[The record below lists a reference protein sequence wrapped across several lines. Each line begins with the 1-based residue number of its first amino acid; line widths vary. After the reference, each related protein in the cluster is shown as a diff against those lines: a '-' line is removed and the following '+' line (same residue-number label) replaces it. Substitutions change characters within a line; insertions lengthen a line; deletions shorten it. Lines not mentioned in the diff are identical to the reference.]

1 MYFNKQN
8 KFNLKNHLNNEYKFY
23 AHKSEDSME
32 TLEEHLNLSEE
43 NLYRLFKTKRLD
55 IAFKNIENV
64 ILKNLDKEDM
74 ELFRRMIL
82 DTVYIHDI
90 GKINPVFQLKKMDND
105 LGLNEAIVSNN
116 SNHSIIS
123 SIIYLNYY
131 FKIIK
136 GFDKEKMMIFTN
148 IVLMNAYVI
157 SKHHGNLDSF
167 KEFENKLTRGD
178 GEGKKIIESKFNI
191 IKDVYKEKIVLS
203 AKIIKQMFKINEK
216 YISTIDEEVKIS
228 NFIYEKLMFSLLL
241 ACDYYSTTEFMT
253 NSKIENLGEFKD
265 IEEFYNVYKD
275 TNITKSIREYEKDQY
290 KKPKDFSSIKDINIL
305 RNEMFLKSEEALQ
318 NNLDKNIF
326 YLEAP
331 TGGGKSNIAM
341 NLSFKIIEEDKNIS
355 KILYVYPFNTLIEQ
369 NIDSISKTFGNNKNL
384 INKVSVVNSIVAIK
398 KSNDIGE
405 EVNYNDALLN
415 RQFLHYPMVL
425 TTHVSLFNYL
435 FSIGKEESF
444 PLVHLANS
452 VIVLDEIQSY
462 KNIIWKEIIMFLE
475 AYSKLLN
482 IKIII
487 MSATLPNLSS
497 LTGNE
502 DNVVRLIKNPENYF
516 KSPVF
521 KNRVELDFS
530 LIESENAHE
539 DLLNHITSIS
549 QNKNKNILVEFI
561 KKESAYNFYRELR
574 ALDEIESEI
583 LLITGDDNQIDRQ
596 DVLDKVKEKKG
607 IILVATQV
615 IEAGVDI
622 DMDFGYKDISILDS
636 DEQFLGRIN
645 RSCKKGNSKVYFFN
659 LDKADLIYKG
669 DIRKNKKYTL
679 LNDEMKEIIK
689 NKEFNKFYNEILDDI
704 NSETS
709 KVNDKNIENFINNII
724 GKLNFL
730 DIEKKMKLIDDDK
743 LEYTV
748 FLNRTINGIE
758 GKDIWDNYRSL
769 LQDNKIPFAEKKIK
783 LSEINSKLNYFVYK
797 IKGQMSLSYEKRIG
811 DMYYIDNGDDF
822 FEDGKLNKD
831 LFKSSGAEIL

>member
-1 MYFNKQN
+1 MYFNKEN
-8 KFNLKNHLNNEYKFY
+8 KFNLNNHLSNEYKFY
-23 AHKSEDSME
+23 AHKSKDRME
-32 TLEEHLNLSEE
+32 ALEEHLNLSEE
-43 NLYRLFKTKRLD
+43 NLYRLFKTKSLD
-55 IAFKNIENV
+55 IAFKNIENI
-64 ILKNLDKEDM
+64 ILKNLDGEDID
-74 ELFRRMIL
+74 LFRKMIL

-136 GFDKEKMMIFTN
+136 GFDKEKMMIFIN
-148 IVLMNAYVI
+148 IALMNGYII

-167 KEFENKLTRGD
+167 EEFKNKLTIGD
-178 GEGKKIIESKFNI
+178 GEGKKLFDNNFNI
-191 IKDVYKEKIVLS
+191 IKDVYKDKIELNIN
-203 AKIIKQMFKINEK
+203 IIKQLFKINEK
-216 YISTIDEEVKIS
+216 YISTIDEEAKIS
-228 NFIYEKLMFSLLL
+228 SFIYEKLMFSLLL

-253 NSKIENLGEFKD
+253 NSKIENLGEFKEVD
-265 IEEFYNVYKD
+265 EFYKVYKD
-275 TNITKSIREYEKDQY
+275 TNITKSIRAYEKNEY
-290 KKPKDFSSIKDINIL
+290 KKPKNFSSIKDINIL
-305 RNEMFLKSEEALQ
+305 RNEMFLMSEESLK

-341 NLSFKIIEEDKNIS
+341 NLSFKIIEEDKNIN
-355 KILYVYPFNTLIEQ
+355 KIVYVYPFNTLIEQ
-369 NIDSISKTFGNNKNL
+369 NINSINKTFENSKDL
-384 INKVSVVNSIVAIK
+384 INKVSVINSLVAIK
-398 KSNDIGE
+398 KSNDKGE
-405 EVNYNDALLN
+405 EVNYEDALLN

-435 FSIGKEESF
+435 FSTGKEESF

-475 AYSKLLN
+475 VYSKLLN

-497 LTGNE
+497 LTDNE
-502 DNVVRLIKNPENYF
+502 INVVRLIKNPENYF

-521 KNRVELDFS
+521 KGRVELDFS
-530 LIESENAHE
+530 LIESDNVHE
-539 DLLNHITSIS
+539 DLINHITSIS
-549 QNKNKNILVEFI
+549 QNENKNILVEFI
-561 KKESAYNFYRELR
+561 RKESAYNFYRELKS
-574 ALDEIESEI
+574 LEEIESEI
-583 LLITGDDNQIDRQ
+583 LLITGDDNQIDRKT
-596 DVLDKVKEKKG
+596 VLDKVKEKKG

-622 DMDFGYKDISILDS
+622 DMDSGYKDISILDS

-645 RSCKKGNSKVYFFN
+645 RSCKKECAKVYFFN
-659 LDKADLIYKG
+659 LDKADLIYQG
-669 DIRKNKKYTL
+669 DIRKNRKYTL
-679 LNDEMKEIIK
+679 LNDEMKEIIR
-689 NKEFNKFYNEILDDI
+689 NKEFNSFYKGVLEDI

-709 KVNDKNIENFINNII
+709 KLNDKNIENFINNII

-730 DIEKKMKLIDDDK
+730 EIQKKMKLIDDDK

-748 FLNRTINGIE
+748 FLNRTVNKIE
-758 GKDIWDNYRSL
+758 GREVWDRYKDL
-769 LQDNKIPFAEKKIK
+769 LKDNKIYFAEKKVK
-783 LSEINSKLNYFVYK
+783 LSEINSKLNYFIYK
-797 IKGQMSLSYEKRIG
+797 IRGQMSLSYDERIG
-811 DMYYIDNGDDF
+811 DIYYIDNGEDF
-822 FEDGKLNKD
+822 FEDGKLNKS
-831 LFKSSGAEIL
+831 LFSSSGAEIL